1 MVSSLLF
8 KIMDFPR
15 GQMGQQK
22 VTLVLCLTETTSD
35 KSWREN
41 ETFSRCA
48 SLLGDYIMMA
58 FSLTSFISP
67 TRQRYKSL
75 IGISRLFLLVLYLV
89 YGLYNYFIK

>member
-1 MVSSLLF
+1 MVVSSLLF

-41 ETFSRCA
+41 ETFSMPPFWVTT
-48 SLLGDYIMMA
+48 L
-58 FSLTSFISP
+58 
-67 TRQRYKSL
+67 
-75 IGISRLFLLVLYLV
+75 
-89 YGLYNYFIK
+89 